1 MKYIFFLLILFSF
14 NCFSEKNNEFTVDI
28 TFITDAGNQDIMNF
42 GDKLTY
48 RNTRAT
54 GSWKDSLGDYGIIKC
69 LGNYLSSE
77 KLGTN
82 LNLYC
87 QGSNIDEDI
96 FWLTMKRNSKDYDGG
111 IGKSEYIYG
120 DGKFKNLINTKCIY
134 AVEISNEFSI
144 LKQKCKINNKKRKK

>member
-1 MKYIFFLLILFSF
+1 MKYITLILIFFSF
-14 NCFSEKNNEFTVDI
+14 NCFSDMDNELTVDI

-42 GDKLTY
+42 GDKLSY
-48 RNTRAT
+48 RNTKST

-87 QGSNIDEDI
+87 QGSNKDGDM

-120 DGKFKNLINTKCIY
+120 DGKFKNLINAKCIY
-134 AVEISNEFSI
+134 AVEISKEFSI
-144 LKQKCKINNKKRKK
+144 LKQKCKMNN

>member
-54 GSWKDSLGDYGIIKC
+54 GSWKASLGDYGIIKC
-69 LGNYLSSE
+69 LGNDLSSE

>member
-1 MKYIFFLLILFSF
+1 MKYITFLLILFSF
-14 NCFSEKNNEFTVDI
+14 NCFSEKNNNLTVDI

-42 GDKLTY
+42 GDKLSY
-48 RNTRAT
+48 RNTKST

-87 QGSNIDEDI
+87 QGSNKDGDI
-96 FWLTMKRNSKDYDGG
+96 FWLTMKRNSKDFDGG

-120 DGKFKNLINTKCIY
+120 DGKFKNLISTKCIY
-134 AVEISNEFSI
+134 AVEISKEFSI
-144 LKQKCKINNKKRKK
+144 LKQKCKINK

>member
-1 MKYIFFLLILFSF
+1 MKYITFLLILFSF
-14 NCFSEKNNEFTVDI
+14 NSFSEKNNELTVDI
-28 TFITDAGNQDIMNF
+28 TFITDAGNQDIMSF
-42 GDKLTY
+42 GDKLAY
-48 RNTRAT
+48 RNTKAT

-87 QGSNIDEDI
+87 QGSNKDGDI

-120 DGKFKNLINTKCIY
+120 DGKFKNLISAKCIY
-134 AVEISNEFSI
+134 AVEISKEFSI
-144 LKQKCKINNKKRKK
+144 LKKKCKMNN

>member
-1 MKYIFFLLILFSF
+1 MKYLIVLFLFFSF
-14 NCFSEKNNEFTVDI
+14 QCFSKKNNELTVDI

-42 GDKLTY
+42 GDKLSY
-48 RNTRAT
+48 RNTKST

-77 KLGTN
+77 KIGTS

-87 QGSNIDEDI
+87 QGSNKDGDI

-120 DGKFKNLINTKCIY
+120 DGKFKNLINEKYIY
-134 AVEISNEFSI
+134 AVEISKEFSI
-144 LKQKCKINNKKRKK
+144 LKQKCKMNN

>member
-1 MKYIFFLLILFSF
+1 MKLITFLLILFSF
-14 NCFSEKNNEFTVDI
+14 NCFSEKINEFTVDI
-28 TFITDAGNQDIMNF
+28 TFISDAGNQDIMNF

-48 RNTRAT
+48 RNTKGTA
-54 GSWKDSLGDYGIIKC
+54 SWKDSLGDYGIIKC

-87 QGSNIDEDI
+87 QGSNKDGDI

-111 IGKSEYIYG
+111 IGKSEYVYG
-120 DGKFKNLINTKCIY
+120 DGKFKNLVGTKCIY
-134 AVEISNEFSI
+134 AVEISKEFSI
-144 LKQKCKINNKKRKK
+144 LKKKCKTIN

>member
-1 MKYIFFLLILFSF
+1 MKYITLLLIFFSL
-14 NCFSEKNNEFTVDI
+14 NCFSETDNELTVDI

-42 GDKLTY
+42 GDKLSY
-48 RNTRAT
+48 RNTKST

-87 QGSNIDEDI
+87 QGSNKDGDI
-96 FWLTMKRNSKDYDGG
+96 FWLTMKRNSKDFDGG

-120 DGKFKNLINTKCIY
+120 DGKFKNLINAKCIY
-134 AVEISNEFSI
+134 AVEISKEFSI
-144 LKQKCKINNKKRKK
+144 LKQKCKMNN

>member
-1 MKYIFFLLILFSF
+1 MKYITLILIFFSF
-14 NCFSEKNNEFTVDI
+14 NCFAEMDNELTVDI

-42 GDKLTY
+42 GDKLSY
-48 RNTRAT
+48 RNTKST

-87 QGSNIDEDI
+87 KGSNKDGDI
-96 FWLTMKRNSKDYDGG
+96 FWLTMKRNSKDFDGG

-120 DGKFKNLINTKCIY
+120 NGKFKSFISVKCIY
-134 AVEISNEFSI
+134 AVDISKEFSI
-144 LKQKCKINNKKRKK
+144 LKQKCKMHN

>member
-1 MKYIFFLLILFSF
+1 MKYIVFLLILFSF

-48 RNTRAT
+48 RNTKAT

-87 QGSNIDEDI
+87 QGSNKDEDI

-134 AVEISNEFSI
+134 AVEISKEFSI
-144 LKQKCKINNKKRKK
+144 LKQKCKITN